1 MTPTS
6 TPVTMVTQIFA
17 QIPAMIGEAT
27 AHAYRMFWNAVIPEL
42 LHNWLHVILIL
53 FCVLLF
59 AVFVAVVSG
68 RWGLLGS
75 VLYHYLYY
83 GFLFLI
89 GLIWGPEVFAND
101 YFDIVLTILYMV
113 CYSIVGVILV
123 QGGFKR
129 RRW

>member
-6 TPVTMVTQIFA
+6 TPVTMVVQMVSG
-17 QIPAMIGEAT
+17 IPQMLAHAT
-27 AHAYRMFWNAVIPEL
+27 AQAYRMIWNAVIPEL
-42 LHNWLHVILIL
+42 LHNWLTVIIVL
-53 FCVLLF
+53 FVFLLF
-59 AVFVAVVSG
+59 SIAVAAISG
-68 RWGLLGS
+68 RWGMLGS

-101 YFDIVLTILYMV
+101 YFDIVLTILYLV

-123 QGGFKR
+123 QMGYKR
-129 RRW
+129 RWR